1 VATDRLQAGEKMR
14 VYNTL
19 TRIEA
24 DITSLL
30 GMNIT
35 TELCHQKCRRTQ
47 ARSHNWA
54 GIVIYI
60 MGVGVERRQSV
71 GQCRCYKHL
80 SLQLNYQPD
89 YRPNYQLRADYQLK
103 YQPVRTEVSA

>member
-1 VATDRLQAGEKMR
+1 MATDRLQAGEKMR

-47 ARSHNWA
+47 ASISHNHA
-54 GIVIYI
+54 G
-60 MGVGVERRQSV
+60 MGGGRRQY
-71 GQCRCYKHL
+71 GMGIL
-80 SLQLNYQPD
+80 SIS
-89 YRPNYQLRADYQLK
+89 ASA
-103 YQPVRTEVSA
+103 VSFRV